1 MAIVPAWRRLHG
13 YGGTSMQSPPR
24 ADLTRTLLL
33 VLIVAVLIGG
43 SMWTLL
49 PFMGALLWATTIVV
63 ATWPLLLRAE
73 RWCGGRRALATALM
87 LVVMLAVFILPLA
100 MATGTLFDALTEGT
114 EHVKRVLTH
123 GVNPPPDWVAK
134 LPWVGPRLDGF

>member
-1 MAIVPAWRRLHG
+1 
-13 YGGTSMQSPPR
+13 MQSSPR

-33 VLIVAVLIGG
+33 LLIISVLIGG
-43 SMWTLL
+43 SLLTLL
-49 PFMGALLWATTIVV
+49 PFLGALLWATTIVV

-73 RWCGGRRALATALM
+73 RWFGGRRMLATALM

-100 MATGTLFDALTEGT
+100 MATGTLFDAMQEGT

-123 GVNPPPDWVAK
+123 GANPPPDWVVK
-134 LPWVGPRLDGF
+134 I